1 MTHKTEYSRQ
11 ERFWLWGLSI
21 FGFFA
26 ANTAFMYGVL
36 FQSDADKNMTIV
48 KCISKMFVL
57 SIVLTALPYQI
68 AYSDPVS
75 PVIPEKM
82 QGVSVIP
89 LDNHPV
95 PDLLKDQARS
105 EISQMK
111 GQGYVDA
118 DESAVSYL
126 DAAKGDKKRLRPMS
140 EVAPTL
146 KILPANIVNSKLSQA
161 TLLGA
166 IASGGYTDEGWTG
179 INRIFV
185 VPKLGLIGLEEVDY
199 VASGG
204 GFAMIKEAINQDVN
218 GNPAILRIKQ
228 SQSQKSLSELTW
240 TTDRKIY
247 TLSVNRALKT
257 QQAIEEFL
265 SLARTI
271 SD

>member
-1 MTHKTEYSRQ
+1 MN
-11 ERFWLWGLSI
+11 I
-21 FGFFA
+21 F
-26 ANTAFMYGVL
+26 
-36 FQSDADKNMTIV
+36 
-48 KCISKMFVL
+48 KCIGKTFVL
-57 SIVLTALPYQI
+57 SIALAALPHQS
-68 AYSDPVS
+68 AYSDPIN
-75 PVIPEKM
+75 PVMPEEM

-95 PDLLKDQARS
+95 PDILKDQARV
-105 EISQMK
+105 EIAQMK
-111 GQGYVDA
+111 SQGYVDS
-118 DESAVSYL
+118 DESSVAYL
-126 DAAKGDKKRLRPMS
+126 EAAKSDKKRLKSMS
-140 EVAPTL
+140 EVAPSL
-146 KILPANIVNSKLSQA
+146 KILPANIDNSNLGQA

-179 INRIFV
+179 VNRLFV
-185 VPKLGLIGLEEVDY
+185 VPKLGLVGLEEVDY

-218 GNPAILRIKQ
+218 GNPAILRVKQ

-240 TTDRKIY
+240 ATDRKIY

-265 SLARTI
+265 SLARAI